1 MAKRIL
7 TIGNPVYDVIM
18 TPVLTRSD
26 RVLSGCST
34 NACLA
39 VSKLG
44 EQGILIGTVGPDYLE
59 TLAQDLDRRGIQHK
73 LIPAGQTG
81 GFSLIYDHAGN
92 RELTVLGVADPIPAS
107 VNGYQHVDFVLLGP
121 ILGEVGVELAQQV
134 KQEIDAPILLDPQG
148 LLRGIRDGEIYHQMN
163 ETFRVVAGLSTI
175 VKANE
180 LEARIVTGIDPRKD
194 PEGAVRALHA
204 FGCPIA
210 IVTLAEA
217 GSIIYDGQRIYEIPP
232 YEVNAID
239 PTGAG
244 DTYAAGFMVKYLE
257 TPDDLT
263 GAGCFASSV
272 SSIMVEN
279 SGPDF
284 PMTRAE
290 VERRQQTLLSGP
302 LRIKIEK

>member
-1 MAKRIL
+1 MKKIL

-18 TPVLTRSD
+18 TPVLTRGE

-39 VSKLG
+39 VAKLG
-44 EQGILIGTVGPDYLE
+44 EQGILIGTVGSDYIQS
-59 TLAQDLDRRGIQHK
+59 LAQDLDQRGIQHK
-73 LIPAGQTG
+73 LILAGQTG
-81 GFSLIYDHAGN
+81 GFSLVYDHAGN
-92 RELTVLGVADPIPAS
+92 RELTVLGVADPITTS
-107 VNGYQHVDFVLLGP
+107 VNGFGDVDFVLFGP
-121 ILGEVGVELAQQV
+121 ILGEIDIALAQQV
-134 KQEIDAPILLDPQG
+134 KSEVSAPILLDPQG
-148 LLRGIRDGEIYHQMN
+148 LLRGIKDGEIYHEMN
-163 ETFRVVAGLSTI
+163 DTFRAIAAISTV

-180 LEARIVTGIDPRKD
+180 LEARVVTGIDPRVD

-204 FGCPIA
+204 FGCKIA

-217 GSIIYDGQRIYEIPP
+217 GSIIFDGKNIFEIPP
-232 YEVNAID
+232 YAVNAID

-263 GAGCFASSV
+263 GVGCFASSV

-284 PMTRAE
+284 PLTRAE
-290 VERRQQTLLSGP
+290 VERRQQTLLNGP
-302 LRIKIEK
+302 LKITI